1 MRNKSIFLFILLIFT
16 VLAPLASAQTNS
28 TTDSARLESIKERLM
43 VRKIAREDLQRL
55 MLMKK
60 DARSSE
66 IQAKRDEFK
75 TKLAELGD
83 QRKKL
88 TVERIDTRLST
99 INENGVQRFSLA
111 IEKLEKLLDKF
122 SQRVQVAKNEGKNT
136 TEAEGAVT
144 TAELAINDAKEAVA
158 TQSAKDYT
166 VEIVDETTL
175 KNTVGQQVSSLE
187 HDLKAVFATVKTA
200 KQKVMDVARAVA
212 KLRSTEKIST
222 PSATV
227 LPSVTIAPTI

>member
-1 MRNKSIFLFILLIFT
+1 MRNKSISLFILLIFA
-16 VLAPLASAQTNS
+16 VLAPLTSAEINS

-43 VRKIAREDLQRL
+43 VRKIAREDLQKL
-55 MLMKK
+55 MLMRKEAK
-60 DARSSE
+60 SSE

-75 TKLAELGD
+75 TKLAELKD

-136 TEAEGAVT
+136 IEAEAAVT
-144 TAELAINDAKEAVA
+144 AAELAINDAKEAVA

-166 VEIVDETTL
+166 AAIIDENTL
-175 KNTVGQQVSSLE
+175 KNNVGQKVSGLE
-187 HDLKAVFATVKTA
+187 HDLKSVFATVKTA

-212 KLRSTEKIST
+212 KLRSIEKTAT

-227 LPSVTIAPTI
+227 FPSVTVVPTI